1 MSTKDQLNKIKE
13 IVGGFEKST
22 WIEEARARRANSEEI
37 RLRQKIALNILRT
50 TRQLNIS
57 QKQLAEML
65 KVSPQ
70 QVNKWVKG
78 TENFAIGTIFKIQT
92 VLDIKL
98 IEVAEP
104 KIILRTSERISF
116 NGSYNVSRVTS
127 ISRLDQPLQIKI
139 KRQEKYNQPRRL
151 AYA

>member
-1 MSTKDQLNKIKE
+1 MSTKDKLNKIKE

-22 WIEEARARRANSEEI
+22 WIEEARDRRANSEEI

-50 TRQLNIS
+50 IRQLNIS
-57 QKQLAEML
+57 QKRLAEML
-65 KVSPQ
+65 QVSPQ

-98 IEVAEP
+98 IEVA
-104 KIILRTSERISF
+104 KLF
-116 NGSYNVSRVTS
+116 
-127 ISRLDQPLQIKI
+127 
-139 KRQEKYNQPRRL
+139 
-151 AYA
+151 